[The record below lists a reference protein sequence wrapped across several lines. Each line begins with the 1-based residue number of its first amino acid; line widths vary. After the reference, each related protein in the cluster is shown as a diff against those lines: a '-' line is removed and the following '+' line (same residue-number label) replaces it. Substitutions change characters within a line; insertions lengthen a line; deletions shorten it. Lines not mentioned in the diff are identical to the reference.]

1 MLIVKQTTR
10 NDSDGYSTV
19 WNLSEDQMNFLLTF
33 AINTLIGQG
42 LAKIEEQLPDDEA
55 QAQLDLLHD
64 LDPEELG
71 AKQ

>member
-10 NDSDGYSTV
+10 SDENGYSTV

-64 LDPEELG
+64 LEPQEIG
-71 AKQ
+71 SKQ